1 MKKSI
6 VGAALALAMA
16 VTGVAPAAYATVPA
30 SNAGSFAADYYS
42 EYGSINSASLVVGAN
57 TNQVTITA
65 NMVPNAS
72 SWAAIQN
79 GTRVLVAGSLPT
91 KDGVAIA
98 SNATNRAS
106 FNTSMDDSTGAWIM
120 SNYGANNSQSYVV
133 PASASVGSARIRVAM
148 GIYQSGMWGLGSIEP
163 GTYAFTPSLTIDGV
177 PVNLSD
183 FTITYTYSMNYRQS
197 FTAAAT
203 STYVSKSGS
212 VCVDTTGYS
221 AGDVLTL
228 TATSNGVAGYSGG
241 DTMTSRI
248 GEAVAPGSMG
258 GSSLAALSS
267 ATGVYSYT
275 LTANEINS
283 LLIVYTSTS
292 GQKNVSGAETID
304 TSVTK
309 GGAEVTVPCYPA
321 TPAAP
326 VVSNSG
332 TTTTFNVTSMGI
344 PAHAAFYETRC
355 YGDPTVMGP
364 NSVPMM
370 PTLAVN
376 GVCTFNN
383 TSAATTYN
391 FYYRTSLQ
399 GGGVYASSVMSASVQ
414 SVGAVGVAQQVV
426 APQAPAIVFNQPKF
440 EIPAKIAI
448 SASGKVSLTGK
459 DMGVTSVLVG
469 GKDQK
474 IDVNSTTK
482 LDFDTTGLTAGV
494 HDLVMKGA
502 FGTYT
507 VQKAIQVGTPV
518 ATKVYGLSART
529 VNMAG
534 GELSINGVGLEGA
547 TQITMNGQI
556 LEIVSKTD
564 TKVTFKVPASTLATK
579 NNSILIAGSFLPVL
593 FKNAVT
599 YTN

>member
-1 MKKSI
+1 MKKSL
-6 VGAALALAMA
+6 VSAALAFAM
-16 VTGVAPAAYATVPA
+16 VVVGVAPAAQAVG
-30 SNAGSFAADYYS
+30 SNAGAFAGSYFS
-42 EYGSINSASLVVGAN
+42 ESGPVLSPSAVVPAGARSVN
-57 TNQVTITA
+57 ISA
-65 NMVPNAS
+65 RMVPNS
-72 SWAAIQN
+72 SAWAAIQN
-79 GTRVLVAGSLPT
+79 GTRVLVAGSGATL
-91 KDGVAIA
+91 DGVAIVNGA
-98 SNATNRAS
+98 NGRAS
-106 FNTSMDDSTGAWIM
+106 YSSQINDSTGANVS
-120 SNYGANNSQSYVV
+120 SNYGSNSSQSFVV
-133 PASASVGSARIRVAM
+133 PASASVNNAA
-148 GIYQSGMWGLGSIEP
+148 IYVYMSVYTGGMYGVGNITA
-163 GTYAFTPSLTIDGV
+163 GTYAFTPSLTIDGTA
-177 PVNLSD
+177 VNMSD
-183 FTITYTYSMNYRQS
+183 YTVTYSYSIQHNAA

-203 STYVSKSGS
+203 STYVNKSGS
-212 VCVDTTGYS
+212 LCVNTTGYS
-221 AGDVLTL
+221 AGDALTV
-228 TATSNGVAGYSGG
+228 TAYNNGTAGINQMNH
-241 DTMTSRI
+241 TMTSRL
-248 GEAVAPGSMG
+248 GKAVTPASMSGSP
-258 GSSLAALSS
+258 LNQLSNM

-275 LTANEINS
+275 LTSNEINT
-283 LLIVYTSTS
+283 LLLVDVNIT
-292 GQKNVSGAETID
+292 GQRNSAGAESLD
-304 TSVTK
+304 VSVTRN
-309 GGAEVTVPCYPA
+309 GTEVTVPCYSA
-321 TPAAP
+321 AAAAP
-326 VVSNSG
+326 TVTNSG
-332 TTTTFNVTSMGI
+332 TTTTMTTTDVSISGLSS
-344 PAHAAFYETRC
+344 FYDVRC

-364 NSVPMM
+364 NSMPLM
-370 PTLAVN
+370 PTTAVN

-391 FYYRTSLQ
+391 FYYRVSLQ
-399 GGGVYASSVMSASVQ
+399 GAGVYANAIMSASVS
-414 SVGAVGVAQQVV
+414 SVGAVAAQGQQV

-518 ATKVYGLSART
+518 ATKVHGLSART
-529 VNMAG
+529 VSMAG

>member
-6 VGAALALAMA
+6 VGAVIALAMS
-16 VTGVAPAAYATVPA
+16 VVGVAPAAYATVPA
-30 SNAGSFAADYYS
+30 SNSGAFQG
-42 EYGSINSASLVVGAN
+42 EYFNESGPINTASLVVGAGA
-57 TNQVTITA
+57 NQASITM

-72 SWAAIQN
+72 AWAAIQN
-79 GTRVLVAGSLPT
+79 GTRVIAGGGSPT
-91 KDGVAIA
+91 KDGAAIV
-98 SNATNRAS
+98 SNANTRAN
-106 FNTSMDDSTGAWIM
+106 FNVSMDSSTGSFISA
-120 SNYGANNSQSYVV
+120 NYGVNNTQSFVV
-133 PASASVGSARIRVAM
+133 PASASVGSAKLRVSM
-148 GIYQSGMWGLGSIEP
+148 SMYRTGMNMQGTIDA

-177 PVNLSD
+177 DVNLSD
-183 FTITYTYSMNYRQS
+183 YTITYSYSIMYRQS
-197 FTAAAT
+197 FTAAAAT
-203 STYVSKSGS
+203 TYVNKSGS

-221 AGDVLTL
+221 AGDVLTM
-228 TATSNGVAGYSGG
+228 TATSNGVAGYSGS
-241 DTMTSRI
+241 DNITSRI
-248 GEAVAPGSMG
+248 GKAQAPGSMSG
-258 GSSLAALSS
+258 NSLASLASS
-267 ATGVYSYT
+267 TGVYTYT

-283 LLIVYTSTS
+283 LLIVYTSAW
-292 GQKNVSGAETID
+292 GQRNQSGAETVD
-304 TSVTK
+304 TSVAK
-309 GGAEVTVPCYPA
+309 GGVEVTVPCYASTPA
-321 TPAAP
+321 TP
-326 VVSNSG
+326 VVTNTG
-332 TTTTFNVTSMGI
+332 TTTSFTVSSVGI
-344 PAHAAFYETRC
+344 PAHAALYETRC
-355 YGDPTVMGP
+355 YGDPTVFGP
-364 NSVPMM
+364 GSMPLM
-370 PTLAVN
+370 PTTPVN

-391 FYYRTSLQ
+391 FFYRASLQ
-399 GGGVYASSVMSASVQ
+399 GGGVYAGSLSSASVQ

-448 SASGKVSLTGK
+448 SASGKVSLSGK
-459 DMGVTSVLVG
+459 DMGVTSVVVG
-469 GKDQK
+469 GKEQK

-529 VNMAG
+529 VSMAG